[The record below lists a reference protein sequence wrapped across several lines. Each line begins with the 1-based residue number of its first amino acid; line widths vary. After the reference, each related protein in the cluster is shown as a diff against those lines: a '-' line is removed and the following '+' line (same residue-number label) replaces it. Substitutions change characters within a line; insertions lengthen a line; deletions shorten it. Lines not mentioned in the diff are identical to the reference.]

1 MKRNTLWLC
10 KLSSDAKS
18 SFWNVWL
25 TFFIDA
31 DLSKLLGESESLLM
45 VAVSGAAVVV
55 VTRLPA
61 LAIFSKKATLKVWL
75 VEPTSPITTGS
86 LS

>member
-1 MKRNTLWLC
+1 MC
-10 KLSSDAKS
+10 KFLSDAHKII

-25 TFFIDA
+25 TFFVDA

-45 VAVSGAAVVV
+45 VVVSGAAVVV

-61 LAIFSKKATLKVWL
+61 LAVFQ
-75 VEPTSPITTGS
+75 
-86 LS
+86 